1 MANDVDVEPGRVIYG
16 QWLNNSGGIEAD
28 LTVTRLTETVFLIV
42 TSAASAT
49 RDLVWLKKN
58 IPEGAHCIATD
69 ITGSEAVFSIMG
81 PTARDIMQK
90 ISTADFSN
98 TEFPFGTAREIEV
111 GMALARRTELVMWEN

>member
-1 MANDVDVEPGRVIYG
+1 MDVEPGRVIYG

-49 RDLVWLKKN
+49 RDLAWLKKN

-69 ITGSEAVFSIMG
+69 ITAS
-81 PTARDIMQK
+81 
-90 ISTADFSN
+90 
-98 TEFPFGTAREIEV
+98 
-111 GMALARRTELVMWEN
+111 